1 MIISFCRFT
10 VLKSA
15 RPVTLRAE
23 YGPFMTRQTVP
34 TQYFVPNL
42 SSSKMYSDNPS
53 KEDTT
58 SSEKANL
65 KLQQSSSVI
74 TDFKSHQMDLSA
86 HLVTKEVIKV
96 KSFFLQ
102 YLPFFQYLQ
111 CYFYIS
117 HIYFHPQYRCQKTT
131 RYYEFYFT
139 QTNKIYTTSTTGGH
153 NQIPIHTGH
162 HPRRFVSSC

>member
-1 MIISFCRFT
+1 MMILFSRFT

-42 SSSKMYSDNPS
+42 SSSKISSGNPS

-58 SSEKANL
+58 SSGKAHSDQ
-65 KLQQSSSVI
+65 QQSSSVI

-96 KSFFLQ
+96 KSVFYNMCNLIAMLFL
-102 YLPFFQYLQ
+102 
-111 CYFYIS
+111 YFS
-117 HIYFHPQYRCQKTT
+117 P
-131 RYYEFYFT
+131 
-139 QTNKIYTTSTTGGH
+139 SL
-153 NQIPIHTGH
+153 
-162 HPRRFVSSC
+162 

>member
-1 MIISFCRFT
+1 MQNKKFPIHMIILFPRFT

-42 SSSKMYSDNPS
+42 SSNKMSSDNPS
-53 KEDTT
+53 KEDNT
-58 SSEKANL
+58 SGEKAHSNQ
-65 KLQQSSSVI
+65 QQSSSVI

-96 KSFFLQ
+96 KSVFCTVCDFICNVIFIFL
-102 YLPFFQYLQ
+102 
-111 CYFYIS
+111 
-117 HIYFHPQYRCQKTT
+117 
-131 RYYEFYFT
+131 
-139 QTNKIYTTSTTGGH
+139 
-153 NQIPIHTGH
+153 
-162 HPRRFVSSC
+162 